1 MWYEGCPPAVD
12 GIPGACGSDGKW
24 QRDSNLIF
32 KHGSRKTVF
41 GLEGNNKVCEHGCNA
56 YVATY
61 AGMSTKLIFTF
72 TTASRWG
79 KRVMIMWFVELLN
92 PSGCMCLQI
101 MSTLSVP
108 GIAWE
113 ILRVEFWMLDFQQPH
128 LQSLWNTLRLL
139 HVFTTVFWRIR
150 SRALGWERGI
160 RVGECKLVC
169 PHSTVVWAWHV
180 LLYQVQCRKKVAHR
194 C

>member
-1 MWYEGCPPAVD
+1 MGRGKPCLALRGITRSVNTDAMRMWPRMLAWVQSSFSLSPRLQGEGKELWS
-12 GIPGACGSDGKW
+12 CGSL
-24 QRDSNLIF
+24 NYLIPQD
-32 KHGSRKTVF
+32 
-41 GLEGNNKVCEHGCNA
+41 A
-56 YVATY
+56 
-61 AGMSTKLIFTF
+61 
-72 TTASRWG
+72 
-79 KRVMIMWFVELLN
+79 
-92 PSGCMCLQI
+92 
-101 MSTLSVP
+101 
-108 GIAWE
+108 E